1 MGMDGVMYGYVV
13 SKLRKPKKDFCL
25 SIGMNC
31 SSVWRD
37 YERYNILYNYIFN
50 NSYIAIGNSF
60 IYSRNKKKG
69 LNTRILKRITEL
81 SVRQLVTSATRC
93 LKLVVV
99 DT

>member
-1 MGMDGVMYGYVV
+1 MGMDGVVYGYVV

-31 SSVWRD
+31 SYVWRN

-50 NSYIAIGNSF
+50 NNYIIIRIIFNC
-60 IYSRNKKKG
+60 IRNKREEV
-69 LNTRILKRITEL
+69 NTPLQRLTEL
-81 SVRQLVTSATRC
+81 SVRQSVISSTRC

-99 DT
+99 GT

>member
-1 MGMDGVMYGYVV
+1 MGMDGVVYGYIV

-31 SSVWRD
+31 SSVWRNN
-37 YERYNILYNYIFN
+37 ERYNILYNYIFN
-50 NSYIAIGNSF
+50 NSYIIVRNSF
-60 IYSRNKKKG
+60 GGFRNKG
-69 LNTRILKRITEL
+69 ETLNTLLQRVTEL

-99 DT
+99 GT